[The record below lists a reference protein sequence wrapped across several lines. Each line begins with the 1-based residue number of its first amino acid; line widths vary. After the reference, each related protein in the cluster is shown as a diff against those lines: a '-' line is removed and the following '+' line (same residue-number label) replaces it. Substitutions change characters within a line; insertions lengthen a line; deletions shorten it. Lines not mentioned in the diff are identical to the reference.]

1 MLSSAIVIVCLL
13 DLLLS
18 LSMNLLAFT
27 VVTAGMV
34 TILALSCIHNQEII
48 STQLTIVKNG
58 SGVMIASGTESN
70 FEILDSA
77 LE

>member
-27 VVTAGMV
+27 VVTVGMV

-48 STQLTIVKNG
+48 SSQLTIVENG
-58 SGVMIASGTESN
+58 FGAMIASGTESN